1 MTIIAEPES
10 SGYLA
15 CVRSTKSNSD
25 SLSHKATE
33 ELDISVRTSDKNYA
47 VGVSSNTPVTNYFKS
62 AEWYD
67 PFMSK
72 FTSVYIT
79 ELPIF

>member
-1 MTIIAEPES
+1 MAVIAEPES

-15 CVRSTKSNSD
+15 CVGSTKSNSD
-25 SLSHKATE
+25 TLS
-33 ELDISVRTSDKNYA
+33 A
-47 VGVSSNTPVTNYFKS
+47 VGVSSNASVANYFKS
-62 AEWYD
+62 AEWYA

-72 FTSVYIT
+72 FSSVYIT